1 MLDDLNLLIVDHLT
15 KMGFNSTAAVMHEE
29 LQERMSQKLNNNSKA
44 LLNTLSSSFDR
55 GQKD

>member
-29 LQERMSQKLNNNSKA
+29 LQERMNQK
-44 LLNTLSSSFDR
+44 
-55 GQKD
+55 